1 MLYENTVAAGTL
13 GLLKSL
19 MKVEAL
25 KPFALVGGTNLS
37 LRFGH
42 RISEDLDIFANEA
55 YESEDI
61 ARPLLDMF
69 PGEITIVEQRT
80 HTLLV
85 YIRTIKVDIVLHR
98 YPYLQ
103 PIETVEGIRLAS
115 VPDII
120 AMKLNAITR
129 RSTKKDFFDIAELL
143 DHYSLQEMLQ
153 FFTEKYAATDIG
165 FVVRSLTYFE
175 GAEHSKDAILLKN
188 ITWNQ
193 VKEKIQEAVKGFW
206 RG

>member
-1 MLYENTVAAGTL
+1 
-13 GLLKSL
+13 
-19 MKVEAL
+19 MKVETL

-42 RISEDLDIFANEA
+42 RISEDLDLFANEA

-61 ARPLLDMF
+61 TRSLLDLF

-80 HTLLV
+80 HTLLM
-85 YIRTIKVDIVLHR
+85 YIQTVKVDIVLHR

-143 DHYSLQEMLQ
+143 EHYSLQEMLQ
-153 FFTEKYAATDIG
+153 FFTDKYAATDIG

-175 GAEHSKDAILLKN
+175 GAETSKDPILLRK
-188 ITWNQ
+188 WDWKQ
-193 VKEKIQEAVKGFW
+193 VKQIIQQAVQVFW

>member
-1 MLYENTVAAGTL
+1 
-13 GLLKSL
+13 
-19 MKVEAL
+19 
-25 KPFALVGGTNLS
+25 
-37 LRFGH
+37 
-42 RISEDLDIFANEA
+42 
-55 YESEDI
+55 
-61 ARPLLDMF
+61 MF

>member
-1 MLYENTVAAGTL
+1 MLYENTVAPGTL
-13 GLLKSL
+13 GLLKEL
-19 MKVEAL
+19 MKVDAL

-42 RISEDLDIFANEA
+42 RISEDLDIFANEP
-55 YESEDI
+55 YDSDEIS
-61 ARPLLDMF
+61 RPLLNLY
-69 PGEITIVEQRT
+69 PGEINIVEQRA
-80 HTLLV
+80 HTLLA
-85 YIRTIKVDIVLHR
+85 YIRLVKVDIVLHR

-103 PIETVEGIRLAS
+103 PIEIIDGIRLAS

-153 FFTEKYAATDIG
+153 FFTDKYAATDIG

-175 GAEHSKDAILLKN
+175 GAENSKDPVLLKDLH
-188 ITWNQ
+188 WGQ
-193 VKEKIQEAVKGFW
+193 VKQIIQQAVQAFW
-206 RG
+206 RA